1 MAYFKFLPNIEYLS
15 PLDSPNND
23 ARVTAK
29 NLFRR
34 VKLVDSANIL
44 DTAYLFDKY
53 IIEEGDR
60 PDNVALKIYG
70 NSNFDWLVIFSAGI
84 VHQRDEWPLSSQQL
98 YDFAADRYGNDLNA
112 IKHYRTTEVKDSSG
126 RLILPAGKVVD
137 KEFTIPNPDLTTS
150 ILNPVQGVTNY
161 EYEYEENEKKR
172 EINLIK
178 PTYKQ
183 KIVSELAGILE
194 YKPDSSQYIN
204 SFLKTTEN
212 IKKKSP

>member
-1 MAYFKFLPNIEYLS
+1 MAYFKFLPDIEYLS
-15 PLDSPNND
+15 PFDSPTND
-23 ARVTAK
+23 ARILAK

-34 VKLVDSANIL
+34 IKIVDGANIL

-60 PDNVALKIYG
+60 PDNVALKVYG
-70 NSNFDWLVIFSAGI
+70 NSNFDWLVIFGAGI

-98 YDFAADRYGNDLNA
+98 YDFAADRYGNDLNS
-112 IKHYRTTEVKDSSG
+112 IKYYRTTEVKDSSG
-126 RLILPAGKVVD
+126 RLILPAGNVVD
-137 KEFTIPNPDLTTS
+137 KEFTIPNPDLKTS

-178 PTYKQ
+178 PQYKQ
-183 KIVSELAGILE
+183 RIFNELEDILK
-194 YKPDSSQYIN
+194 YKPDSSQYI
-204 SFLKTTEN
+204 SKTLKTTEN

>member
-15 PLDSPNND
+15 PLDKPNND

-34 VKLVDSANIL
+34 VKLVDGANIL

-53 IIEEGDR
+53 VIEEGER
-60 PDNVALKIYG
+60 PDNVAQKVYG

-84 VHQRDEWPLSSQQL
+84 INQRHEWPLSSQEL
-98 YDFAADRYGNDLNA
+98 YEYAENKYGVEFSA
-112 IKHYRTTEVKDSSG
+112 IKHYRTTEVKDANG
-126 RLILPAGKVVD
+126 RLILPAGQIVD
-137 KEFTIPNPDLTTS
+137 QSFTIPNPTNPLVT
-150 ILNPVQGVTNY
+150 INPVQGITNY
-161 EYEYEENEKKR
+161 EYEYERNENNR

-178 PTYKQ
+178 PSYKQ
-183 KIVSELAGILE
+183 KVVSELASILE

-212 IKKKSP
+212 INKKSP

>member
-15 PLDSPNND
+15 PFDSPTND
-23 ARVTAK
+23 ARILAK

-34 VKLVDSANIL
+34 IKIADGANIL
-44 DTAYLFDKY
+44 DTAYIFDKY

-60 PDNVALKIYG
+60 PDNVALKVYG

-98 YDFAADRYGNDLNA
+98 YDFAADRYGNDLNS
-112 IKHYRTTEVKDSSG
+112 IRYYTTTEIKDSNG
-126 RLILPAGKVVD
+126 RLVLPSGQIVD
-137 KEFTIPNPDLTTS
+137 KDFTIPDPDTPTVS
-150 ILNPVQGVTNY
+150 LNPVTSVTNY
-161 EYEYEENEKKR
+161 EYEYDKNEKKR

-178 PTYKQ
+178 PSYKQ
-183 KIVSELAGILE
+183 RIFNELEDILN
-194 YKPDSSQYIN
+194 YKPNSSQYI
-204 SFLKTTEN
+204 SKTLKTTEN